1 MASGCDSN
9 GLLSDTIDF
18 IRRLLEYASASNLS
32 TGSIHCCCETF
43 ELLDFHEAPSSNT
56 NSFITL
62 FIMLFYA
69 TSYLNYCSVI
79 IPPSIVITVL
89 GVP

>member
-1 MASGCDSN
+1 MRLKRFAIRHN
-9 GLLSDTIDF
+9 RLYKVAVRVRVGLELI
-18 IRRLLEYASASNLS
+18 YLS

-69 TSYLNYCSVI
+69 TSYLNYLYSVI
-79 IPPSIVITVL
+79 ISPSIVITVL
-89 GVP
+89 GIP